1 MKRSLKI
8 SLPIFMAALLIL
20 AITNCGADKEEA
32 KAPESVPEMKPA
44 VADYLEKDV
53 VLAGVIWEDD
63 GFYSA
68 TIFPVRII
76 TQANVAS
83 KGEYEVMVLSG
94 LVNVKKDSKHWTKN
108 VILKSHPAKKDELKP
123 GMVILYT
130 GGDPCKE
137 DREELKVAKWLTGVV
152 LNMDELSEDIVELKQ
167 CGGYRRIYKRHLSQ
181 LRISDDP
188 VIKAPKEE

>member
-1 MKRSLKI
+1 MKRLFRS

-32 KAPESVPEMKPA
+32 KAPESVPETKPA
-44 VADYLEKDV
+44 VADYFGEGV
-53 VLAGVIWEDD
+53 VLAGAIWEDD
-63 GFYSA
+63 GLYSA
-68 TIFPVRII
+68 TIFPVNII
-76 TQANVAS
+76 TQAS
-83 KGEYEVMVLSG
+83 EKTKGEYEVMLLSG
-94 LVNVKKDSKHWTKN
+94 SPDVTKGSKHWTKN

-130 GGDPCKE
+130 GGDPYKE
-137 DREELKVAKWLTGVV
+137 DWEELKGARWLTGVI
-152 LNMDELSEDIVELKQ
+152 LNMDELHKDIVELKQ

-188 VIKAPKEE
+188 VIKAPKED